1 MKHSSRLL
9 LPLATCIALL
19 APAGGYPT
27 FADDKPAGPDPG
39 QICISVARLLEDGH
53 YSKRKLDDT
62 LSKQFLKNY
71 LDALDFNHLFFT
83 QKDVDTFTAKYNT
96 ALGDDVLLGNPDP
109 AFDIYN
115 VYKKRVEDRVA
126 KVKQELTQPFDFT
139 KNESIELNRQ
149 KAPWPKDD
157 ADADS
162 LWHLRLKGEY
172 LEQKLAEK
180 ATVVVPASDKSKAH
194 ADKSAAPKA
203 DKPLDYDSKP
213 ADAGGNP
220 QAKVV
225 GAAADTDSPEQVL
238 TRRYNQLLLNLHE
251 QTNEDVLRDFLTTL
265 AQTYDPHSEYLSKSD
280 LENFSINMRLSLV
293 GIGAVLHS
301 EDGYAKIMELVPGG
315 PAEHDGH
322 IKVNDRI
329 SAVAQGDGPFV
340 DCVGMKLDKVVDMIR
355 GKKGTTVRL
364 QIIPARGTDPSL
376 RKIIPIVRDEI
387 KLTEQA
393 AKADLIERDNPNGG
407 PPMRLG
413 WITLPSFYAD
423 MEHSGEAGA
432 VSTTTDVLKLL
443 TRLKQENIS
452 GLVMDLRRNGGGSL
466 DEAVKLTGLFIK
478 KGPVVQAKDANGGI
492 HISRDRDP
500 TIAWDGPLIILTNRL
515 SASASEIF
523 AAALQDYGR
532 AIIVGDESTFGK
544 GTVQTMLEIGKY
556 IPFLGSDPS
565 DAGALKLTI
574 QKFYRIAGGS
584 TQLRGVLSDIKLPSP
599 YDHPDFGESA
609 LKGPMPYDEVDPADY
624 DKWEQPLPIKELK
637 TRSEARV
644 ASDREF
650 RWIADDLAR
659 VKQKIAEN
667 KISINEKARREE
679 MSADKSREDKR
690 IAERAKHPHPDQKD
704 YLITLDN
711 VDKPTLELV
720 TNEKGKDAAATEANA
735 DAGDDAD
742 DDDIVGAKD
751 KKAVF
756 DPLQNETLNILTDF
770 IDLNRAPRT
779 ASVTKPHDAVP

>member
-1 MKHSSRLL
+1 MKHSRRLL
-9 LPLATCIALL
+9 FTLATCVAFLD
-19 APAGGYPT
+19 PAGGFRSLAT
-27 FADDKPAGPDPG
+27 DSGAAAGPDPG
-39 QICISVARLLEDGH
+39 QICISVARLLEQGH

-71 LDALDFNHLFFT
+71 IDALDFNHLFFT
-83 QKDVDTFTAKYNT
+83 QKDVDDFTAKYAT

-126 KVKQELTQPFDFT
+126 KVKELLKGTFDFT
-139 KNESIELNRQ
+139 KDESIELNRQ
-149 KAPWPKDD
+149 KAPWPRDE
-157 ADADS
+157 ADS
-162 LWHLRLKGEY
+162 DALWRLRIKGEY
-172 LEQKLAEK
+172 LQEKL
-180 ATVVVPASDKSKAH
+180 
-194 ADKSAAPKA
+194 
-203 DKPLDYDSKP
+203 
-213 ADAGGNP
+213 
-220 QAKVV
+220 
-225 GAAADTDSPEQVL
+225 TDHPIETPVKIL
-238 TRRYNQLLLNLHE
+238 TRRYDQLLLNLHE

-265 AQTYDPHSEYLSKSD
+265 ALTYDPHSEYLSKSD

-315 PAEHDGH
+315 PAERDGR

-329 SAVAQGDGPFV
+329 SAVAQGNADFV

-364 QIIPARGTDPSL
+364 QIIAARGTDPSQ

-387 KLTEQA
+387 KLKEQA
-393 AKADLIERDNPNGG
+393 AKADLIERENPNGG
-407 PPMRLG
+407 PPLRLG

-432 VSTTTDVLKLL
+432 KSTTTDVLALL
-443 TRLKQENIS
+443 NRLKQENIG

-492 HISRDRDP
+492 HISRDRDSG
-500 TIAWDGPLIILTNRL
+500 IAWDGPLVILTNRL

-532 AIIVGDESTFGK
+532 AVVVGDASTFGK
-544 GTVQTMLEIGKY
+544 GTVQTMLEIGKF
-556 IPFLGSDPS
+556 IPFLGSDPT

-584 TQLRGVLSDIKLPSP
+584 TQLKGVLSDIRLPSP
-599 YDHPDFGESA
+599 YDHPDLGESA
-609 LKGPMPYDEVDPADY
+609 LKDPMPYDEVAPADF
-624 DKWEQPLPIKELK
+624 DKWDRPLYVKELRA
-637 TRSEARV
+637 RSEARV

-650 RWIADDLAR
+650 RWINDDLTR
-659 VKQKIAEN
+659 MKEKIADN
-667 KISINEKARREE
+667 KISLNEKARREE
-679 MSADKSREDKR
+679 MSSEKAREDKR
-690 IAERAKHPHPDQKD
+690 VADRAKHQHNHQKD
-704 YLITLDN
+704 FLITLDN
-711 VDKPTLELV
+711 VNKPTLELV
-720 TNEKGKDAAATEANA
+720 TNEKTKSTGTTATDPAAA
-735 DAGDDAD
+735 DDAD
-742 DDDIVGAKD
+742 DDDVISTKD
-751 KKAVF
+751 KPAVF
-756 DPLQNETLNILTDF
+756 DPIQNETLNILTDF
-770 IDLNRAPRT
+770 IEFNRSPRT
-779 ASVTKPHDAVP
+779 ASVSK

>member
-1 MKHSSRLL
+1 MKHSRHLFL
-9 LPLATCIALL
+9 TLVTCIAFL
-19 APAGGYPT
+19 APAGGFPT
-27 FADDKPAGPDPG
+27 LADATAGGGPDPG
-39 QICISVARLLEDGH
+39 QICISVARLLEQGH
-53 YSKRKLDDT
+53 YSKRKLDDA

-83 QKDVDTFTAKYNT
+83 QKDVDSFTAKYAT

-115 VYKKRVEDRVA
+115 LYKKRVEDRVA
-126 KVKQELTQPFDFT
+126 KVKALLTENFDFT

-157 ADADS
+157 ADADA
-162 LWHLRLKGEY
+162 LWRVRIKGEY
-172 LEQKLAEK
+172 LQEKL
-180 ATVVVPASDKSKAH
+180 
-194 ADKSAAPKA
+194 
-203 DKPLDYDSKP
+203 
-213 ADAGGNP
+213 
-220 QAKVV
+220 
-225 GAAADTDSPEQVL
+225 TDHPIDPPVKIL
-238 TRRYNQLLLNLHE
+238 TRRYDQLLLNLHE

-265 AQTYDPHSEYLSKSD
+265 ALTYDPHSEYLSKSD

-315 PAEHDGH
+315 PAERDGRL
-322 IKVNDRI
+322 KVNDRI
-329 SAVAQGDGPFV
+329 SAVAQGDGEFV

-364 QIIPARGTDPSL
+364 QVIAARGTDPSQ
-376 RKIIPIVRDEI
+376 RKIIPVVRDEI
-387 KLTEQA
+387 KLKEQA
-393 AKADLIERDNPNGG
+393 AKADLIERESPNGG
-407 PPMRLG
+407 PPVRLG

-432 VSTTTDVLKLL
+432 KSTTTDVLALL
-443 TRLKQENIS
+443 NRLKQENIG

-492 HISRDRDP
+492 HISRDRDAS
-500 TIAWDGPLIILTNRL
+500 IAWDGPLIVLTNRL

-532 AIIVGDESTFGK
+532 AVIVGDESTFGK
-544 GTVQTMLEIGKY
+544 GTVQTMLEIGKF

-599 YDHPDFGESA
+599 YDHPDLGESA
-609 LKGPMPYDEVDPADY
+609 LKDPMPYDEVEPAEY
-624 DKWEQPLPIKELK
+624 DKWDHALSIKELRA
-637 TRSEARV
+637 RSEARV

-659 VKQKIAEN
+659 VKEKIADN
-667 KISINEKARREE
+667 KISLNEKTRREE
-679 MSADKSREDKR
+679 MAADKAREDKR
-690 IAERAKHPHPDQKD
+690 IAERAKHPHAEQKD

-720 TNEKGKDAAATEANA
+720 NNEKGKDAAAADQNA
-735 DAGDDAD
+735 GSDADSAD
-742 DDDIVGAKD
+742 DDDIVPTKD

-756 DPLQNETLNILTDF
+756 DPLQNETLNILADF
-770 IDLNRAPRT
+770 VELNRAPRT
-779 ASVTKPHDAVP
+779 ASVSK